1 MASIWQ
7 RAGNRER
14 SQKTE
19 VRSEDAFTQIQPHI
33 EGTERIME
41 LMQLEMFIAMVEEGT
56 FHKAAERVFRTQPA
70 LSMSLRKLEQEI
82 GAPLFDR
89 TNRNAYV
96 LTDSGEVLYDHA
108 KRLLNLRDETLTALQ
123 QLHNLQSGR
132 IRIGA
137 NESTSLYL
145 LPRLILAFR
154 ERNPKIKI
162 EVYRQV
168 SARLPYELRQ
178 RNLDFAILSF
188 APDDSDLETTLLMRD
203 ELALV
208 VSPTHRLAG
217 QPRTHIRELGSESFI
232 AHNVHSPSREKVIDA
247 FRRFQTP
254 LNITTEIATIET
266 IKKFVMMNLGVAFV
280 PRMCVQEEV
289 ARGELVVVPVQGFRH
304 ERTLWIVRRRT
315 DAHSHA
321 AQAFL
326 EVISSLAE
334 DLLRDTTVA
343 QKSLDGSAAEIKSAP
358 ESVN

>member
-1 MASIWQ
+1 
-7 RAGNRER
+7 
-14 SQKTE
+14 
-19 VRSEDAFTQIQPHI
+19 
-33 EGTERIME
+33 ME
-41 LMQLEMFIAMVEEGT
+41 LMQLEMFVAMVEEGN

-96 LTDSGEVLYDHA
+96 LTDSGDVLYDYA
-108 KRLLNLRDETLTALQ
+108 KRLLNLRDETLTALL
-123 QLHNLQSGR
+123 QLHSLQSGR

-145 LPRLILAFR
+145 LPRLILTFR
-154 ERNPKIKI
+154 EQNPKIKI
-162 EVYRQV
+162 EVFRQV

-188 APDDSDLETTLLMRD
+188 LPDDSDLEGTLIMRD

-208 VSPTHRLAG
+208 VSPQHRLAASS
-217 QPRTHIRELGSESFI
+217 RVHIRELGAESFI
-232 AHNVHSPSREKVIDA
+232 AHNVHSPSREKVIDV

-266 IKKFVMMNLGVAFV
+266 IKKFVAMNLGVAFV
-280 PRMCVQEEV
+280 PRMCVQEE
-289 ARGELVVVPVQGFRH
+289 ATRGELIVVPVEGFRH
-304 ERTLWIVRRRT
+304 ERTLWVVRRRT

-326 EVISSLAE
+326 AVINSLSE
-334 DLLRDTTVA
+334 SLLRDPAAGEKETALGT
-343 QKSLDGSAAEIKSAP
+343 DAAEGETAGDV
-358 ESVN
+358 VN

>member
-1 MASIWQ
+1 
-7 RAGNRER
+7 
-14 SQKTE
+14 
-19 VRSEDAFTQIQPHI
+19 
-33 EGTERIME
+33 ME
-41 LMQLEMFIAMVEEGT
+41 LMQLEMFVAMVEEGS

-82 GAPLFDR
+82 GAALFDR
-89 TNRNAYV
+89 TNRNAYS
-96 LTDSGEVLYDHA
+96 LTDSGEVLYDYA

-123 QLHNLQSGR
+123 QLHNLESGR

-145 LPRLILAFR
+145 LPKLILAFR
-154 ERNPKIKI
+154 DKNPKIKI
-162 EVYRQV
+162 EVFRQV

-188 APDDSDLETTLLMRD
+188 VPDDSDLEATLIMRD

-208 VSPTHRLAG
+208 VNPQHRLSTR
-217 QPRTHIRELGSESFI
+217 QRVHIRELGDEAFI
-232 AHNVHSPSREKVIDA
+232 AHNVPSPSREKVIDA

-266 IKKFVMMNLGVAFV
+266 IKKFVVMNLGVAFV

-289 ARGELVVVPVQGFRH
+289 SRGELIAVPVDGFRH
-304 ERTLWIVRRRT
+304 ERTLWVVRRRT
-315 DAHSHA
+315 DTHSHA

-326 EVISSLAE
+326 TVIDGLAE
-334 DLLRDTTVA
+334 SLVRDQAGERKEALSARDLEGKPASD
-343 QKSLDGSAAEIKSAP
+343 I
-358 ESVN
+358 VN

>member
-1 MASIWQ
+1 
-7 RAGNRER
+7 
-14 SQKTE
+14 
-19 VRSEDAFTQIQPHI
+19 
-33 EGTERIME
+33 ME
-41 LMQLEMFIAMVEEGT
+41 LMQLEMFVAMVEEGS

-96 LTDSGEVLYDHA
+96 LTDSGDVLYDYA
-108 KRLLNLRDETLTALQ
+108 KRLLNLRDETLTALV

-145 LPRLILAFR
+145 LPRLILTFR
-154 ERNPKIKI
+154 EQNPKIKI
-162 EVYRQV
+162 EVFRQV

-188 APDDSDLETTLLMRD
+188 LPDDSDLEGTLIMRD

-208 VSPTHRLAG
+208 VSPQHRLAG
-217 QPRTHIRELGSESFI
+217 HPRVHIRELGAESFI
-232 AHNVHSPSREKVIDA
+232 AHNVHSPSREKVIDV

-266 IKKFVMMNLGVAFV
+266 IKKFVAMNLGVAFV
-280 PRMCVQEEV
+280 PRMCVQEEA
-289 ARGELVVVPVQGFRH
+289 ARGELIVVPVEGFRH
-304 ERTLWIVRRRT
+304 QRTLWVVRRRT

-321 AQAFL
+321 ARAFL
-326 EVISSLAE
+326 AVINSLAE
-334 DLLRDTTVA
+334 SLLRDPAPGEKETA
-343 QKSLDGSAAEIKSAP
+343 LGADGVGGESASDI
-358 ESVN
+358 VN